1 MQYKV
6 VRHAPRKTVKQG
18 LLVVAAMLAFLLIG
32 FVSGQWCGKEAVFQ
46 NSALSQQLF
55 AANNKNDELQ
65 KDLVAAELSANVQEQ
80 VAQGLQVQ
88 LTELL
93 SANAEL
99 KDAVSF
105 YRDLMDVDGKG
116 EGLRIADFAL
126 FATKTPLVYQFSV
139 LVTQTAEN
147 RKYVGGE
154 VIVKFIGSQDDN
166 RQSVVFGKDNALVG
180 FPLKYRFRY
189 FQDLVGQL
197 RLPQG
202 FSPERVSI
210 EVRQQGN
217 TPVTADFEW
226 AIEQA

>member
-18 LLVVAAMLAFLLIG
+18 LLVVAAMLAFLLTG
-32 FVSGQWCGKEAVFQ
+32 FVSGQWFGKEAVFQ

-55 AANNKNDELQ
+55 AANNANDELQ

-80 VAQGLQVQ
+80 VAQGLQAQ

-93 SANAEL
+93 SENAEL

-105 YRDLMDVDGKG
+105 YRDLMDVDGSGK
-116 EGLRIADFAL
+116 GLRIADFAL

-154 VIVKFIGSQDDN
+154 VIVKFIGVQDDN
-166 RQSVVFGKDNALVG
+166 RQSVVFSKDNALVG

-197 RLPQG
+197 RLPEG

-217 TPVTADFEW
+217 TPITADFEW

>member
-6 VRHAPRKTVKQG
+6 VRHAPRKTVRQG

-32 FVSGQWCGKEAVFQ
+32 FVSGQWFGKEAVFQ

-116 EGLRIADFAL
+116 KGLRIADFAL

-147 RKYVGGE
+147 RKYVRGE

-197 RLPQG
+197 RLPEG